1 MKAKREGCRVL
12 DRRLGKA
19 SLGQVGGRLMS
30 KCDEVMKSERS
41 LQREPPRGRIL
52 LVDDEERILSFVGRG
67 LRAEGY
73 LVDTASNGAQGLRV
87 AQAHHY
93 DLVILDLLMPD
104 QHGVAVLTRLLQE
117 KPSQSVLVLSAVTG
131 TSSKVACL
139 ELGAQD
145 YLGKPFSLEE
155 LLARVKVRLRAP
167 AQTSYLKAGGIE
179 LDVERRTID
188 KGSGPVP
195 LAEREFLLLR
205 ELVKGAGNTVS
216 KERLLSAVWG
226 YWFDPHSNVVDVC
239 VRRIRVK
246 LGDDIITT
254 VRGEGYR
261 INAA

>member
-1 MKAKREGCRVL
+1 MKANC
-12 DRRLGKA
+12 A
-19 SLGQVGGRLMS
+19 GRTFVDGVRNELRS
-30 KCDEVMKSERS
+30 GAWSANVNRDEVLSSELS
-41 LQREPPRGRIL
+41 LQRKSQRGCIL

-73 LVDTASNGAQGLRV
+73 LVDTASDGAEGLRV
-87 AQAHHY
+87 ARANHY

-104 QHGVAVLTRLLQE
+104 QHGSAVLRRLLQE
-117 KPSQSVLVLSAVTG
+117 EPSRCVLVLSAVTG
-131 TSSKVACL
+131 TSSKVECL

-145 YLGKPFSLEE
+145 YLAKPFSLEE

-167 AQTSYLKAGGIE
+167 ADTSYLRASGIA

-188 KGSGPVP
+188 TGSGPIP

-205 ELVKGAGNTVS
+205 ELVKGAGRTVS

-246 LGDDIITT
+246 VGEDIIAT

-261 INAA
+261 INGA

>member
-1 MKAKREGCRVL
+1 
-12 DRRLGKA
+12 
-19 SLGQVGGRLMS
+19 
-30 KCDEVMKSERS
+30 
-41 LQREPPRGRIL
+41 

-73 LVDTASNGAQGLRV
+73 LVDTASDGAEGLRV
-87 AQAHHY
+87 AQANHY

-104 QHGVAVLTRLLQE
+104 QHGSVVLKRLLEE
-117 KPSQSVLVLSAVTG
+117 KPSQCVLVLSAVTG
-131 TSSKVACL
+131 TSSKVECL

-145 YLGKPFSLEE
+145 YLAKPFSLEE
-155 LLARVKVRLRAP
+155 LVARVKVRLRAP
-167 AQTSYLKAGGIE
+167 TESSFLRAGGVA

-188 KGSGPVP
+188 TGSGPIS

-205 ELVKGAGNTVS
+205 ELVKAAGKTVS

-246 LGDDIITT
+246 VGDDVITT